1 MDFIQKYLKRKIIKI
16 ICILSVI
23 VGGAFIIV
31 QSIQTLTSFLTIF
44 MVTQQASD
52 CGDSGD
58 GGPLSL
64 DSYEGSGD
72 SKVRAVAKAI
82 ANSLGIDAASIY
94 AQIALESA
102 DGNSYLSKTDNNFG
116 GIKYSP
122 ALSHYATPG
131 TAPTDGSGGIYA
143 HFKSLDDFAAVY
155 RNTVR
160 NMLDGQKPSNW
171 REYVHIMKSK
181 GYFTAS
187 ESDYYNTGVGYYNAY
202 KKGAGNSSKSKASNV
217 AYILPKNDN
226 SQKLTENASKLA
238 YKNFKNVKSTV
249 IKTNIVDELGILK
262 NVPINSINLIPM
274 RHMPQKQHE
283 TMGSKA
289 AVNQAANDAL
299 KMWGANINKAGAHA
313 IDEAGKAVNK
323 ITGQHVVN
331 TEGTKT
337 TVHKADAAAN
347 KATNDWKASH
357 DKAKKEEK
365 NVQKHGDFANSDI
378 QCSDG
383 DDDGSVSGKWS
394 WPFKGVTWDPGKSY
408 EDGQQFGH
416 TGYSRGGGNFHD
428 GFDFGSAKYHGNVI
442 AVHDGKV
449 KFVGSKYGFWI
460 VWVVSSDGYNEVYQ
474 EAFGGRGDISVKE
487 GESVKVGQKIG
498 RLTQSHLHLGISKK
512 KLSDPC
518 EHGYTDDGTWLDPI
532 KVIKSGLHSSTSKL
546 SGSED
551 AARLWIIQHES
562 SGNYQ
567 AVNGRYYGAYQL
579 DKSYLTS
586 KKYGGDGSLSE
597 SNQDYVAEQYMKSRY
612 HTWQGAK
619 SHWEQ
624 NNWW

>member
-1 MDFIQKYLKRKIIKI
+1 MNFIQKYLKRKIIKI

-23 VGGAFIIV
+23 FGGAFIIV

-58 GGPLSL
+58 GGPLAL
-64 DSYEGSGD
+64 DSYGGSGD

-82 ANSLGIDAASIY
+82 ANSLGIDAAAIY

-102 DGNSYLSKTDNNFG
+102 DGNSYLAKTDNNFG

-160 NMLDGQKPSNW
+160 NMLDGQKPANW

-187 ESDYYNTGVGYYNAY
+187 EESYYNTGVGYYNAY
-202 KKGAGNSSKSKASNV
+202 NKVSSPHAGTDKV
-217 AYILPKNDN
+217 AYILPKQSNS
-226 SQKLTENASKLA
+226 SQKFTIKAAKLA
-238 YKNFKNVKSTV
+238 DKNVKT
-249 IKTNIVDELGILK
+249 IKMPVVKPGILDEPGIL
-262 NVPINSINLIPM
+262 NNAPINSQNLVPM
-274 RHMPQKQHE
+274 RHMSKRQHE
-283 TMGSKA
+283 TMGSKS
-289 AVNQAANDAL
+289 AVNDAAGKAIEL
-299 KMWGANINKAGAHA
+299 WGANINKGVAHA
-313 IDEAGKAVNK
+313 IDNTSKTVNK
-323 ITGQHVVN
+323 VTGQHILN
-331 TEGTKT
+331 TEGTKK
-337 TVHKADAAAN
+337 TVQKADANQKEVAHEQK
-347 KATNDWKASH
+347 KAH
-357 DKAKKEEK
+357 DKAKKEMKNVEK
-365 NVQKHGDFANSDI
+365 NGDFANSDI

-487 GESVKVGQKIG
+487 GDSVKVGQKIG

-518 EHGYTDDGTWLDPI
+518 EHGYTNDGTWLDPI

-579 DKSYLTS
+579 DKSYLTG

>member
-1 MDFIQKYLKRKIIKI
+1 MNYIQKYLKKKIIKI

-23 VGGAFIIV
+23 FGGAFIIV

-44 MVTQQASD
+44 IATQQASD

-58 GGPLSL
+58 GGPLTL
-64 DSYEGSGD
+64 DSTSGSGD

-82 ANSLGIDAASIY
+82 ANSLGIDAAAIY
-94 AQIALESA
+94 AQIALESV
-102 DGNSYLSKTDNNFG
+102 DGNSYLAKTDNNFG

-160 NMLDGQKPSNW
+160 NMLDGQKPANW

-187 ESDYYNTGVGYYNAY
+187 EESYYNTGVGYYNAY
-202 KKGAGNSSKSKASNV
+202 NKVSSPHAGTDKV
-217 AYILPKNDN
+217 AYILPKQSNS
-226 SQKLTENASKLA
+226 SQKFTIKAAKLA
-238 YKNFKNVKSTV
+238 DKNVKT
-249 IKTNIVDELGILK
+249 IKMPVVKPGILDEPGIL
-262 NVPINSINLIPM
+262 NNAPINSQNLVPM
-274 RHMPQKQHE
+274 RHMSKRQHE
-283 TMGSKA
+283 TMGSKS
-289 AVNQAANDAL
+289 AVNDAAGKAIEL
-299 KMWGANINKAGAHA
+299 WGANINKGVAHA
-313 IDEAGKAVNK
+313 IDNTSKTVNK
-323 ITGQHVVN
+323 VTGQHILN
-331 TEGTKT
+331 TEGTKK
-337 TVHKADAAAN
+337 TVQKADANQKEVAHEQK
-347 KATNDWKASH
+347 KAH
-357 DKAKKEEK
+357 DKAKKEMKNVEK
-365 NVQKHGDFANSDI
+365 NGDFANSDI

-487 GESVKVGQKIG
+487 GDSVKVGQKIG

-512 KLSDPC
+512 RLSDPC
-518 EHGYTDDGTWLDPI
+518 EHGYTNDGTWLDPI

-579 DKSYLTS
+579 DKSYLTG

>member
-1 MDFIQKYLKRKIIKI
+1 MNYIQKYLKKKIIKI

-23 VGGAFIIV
+23 FGGAFIIV

-44 MVTQQASD
+44 IATQQASD

-58 GGPLSL
+58 GGPLTL
-64 DSYEGSGD
+64 DSTSGSGD

-82 ANSLGIDAASIY
+82 ANSLGIDAAAIY

-102 DGNSYLSKTDNNFG
+102 DGNSYLAKTDNNFG

-160 NMLDGQKPSNW
+160 NMLDGQKPANW

-187 ESDYYNTGVGYYNAY
+187 EESYYNTGVGYYNAY
-202 KKGAGNSSKSKASNV
+202 NKVSSPHAGTDKV
-217 AYILPKNDN
+217 AYILPKQSNS
-226 SQKLTENASKLA
+226 SQKFTIKAAKLA
-238 YKNFKNVKSTV
+238 DKNVKT
-249 IKTNIVDELGILK
+249 IKMPVVKPGILDEPGIL
-262 NVPINSINLIPM
+262 NNAPINSQNLVPM
-274 RHMPQKQHE
+274 RHMSKRQHE
-283 TMGSKA
+283 TMGSKS
-289 AVNQAANDAL
+289 AVNDAAGKAIEL
-299 KMWGANINKAGAHA
+299 WGANINKGVAHA
-313 IDEAGKAVNK
+313 IDNTSKRVNK
-323 ITGQHVVN
+323 VTGQHILN
-331 TEGTKT
+331 TEGTKK
-337 TVHKADAAAN
+337 TVQKADANQKEVAHEQK
-347 KATNDWKASH
+347 KAH
-357 DKAKKEEK
+357 DKAKKEMKNVEK
-365 NVQKHGDFANSDI
+365 NGDFANSDI

-487 GESVKVGQKIG
+487 GDSVKVGQKIG

-512 KLSDPC
+512 RLSDPC
-518 EHGYTDDGTWLDPI
+518 EHGYTNDGTWLDPI

-579 DKSYLTS
+579 DKSYLTG

>member
-1 MDFIQKYLKRKIIKI
+1 MNYIQKYLKKKIIKI

-23 VGGAFIIV
+23 FGGAFIIV

-44 MVTQQASD
+44 MATQQASD

-58 GGPLSL
+58 GGPLTL
-64 DSYEGSGD
+64 DSTSGSGD

-102 DGNSYLSKTDNNFG
+102 DGNSYLAETDNNFG

-122 ALSHYATPG
+122 ALSQYATPG

-187 ESDYYNTGVGYYNAY
+187 EESYYNTGVGYYNAY
-202 KKGAGNSSKSKASNV
+202 NKVSSPHAGTDKV
-217 AYILPKNDN
+217 AYILPKQSNS
-226 SQKLTENASKLA
+226 SQKFTIKAAKLA
-238 YKNFKNVKSTV
+238 DKNVKT
-249 IKTNIVDELGILK
+249 IKMPVVKPGILDEPGIL
-262 NVPINSINLIPM
+262 NNAPINSQNLVPM
-274 RHMPQKQHE
+274 RHMSKRQHE
-283 TMGSKA
+283 TMGSKS
-289 AVNQAANDAL
+289 AVNDAAGKAIEL
-299 KMWGANINKAGAHA
+299 WGANINKGVAHA
-313 IDEAGKAVNK
+313 IDNTSKTVNK
-323 ITGQHVVN
+323 VTGQHILN
-331 TEGTKT
+331 TEGTKK
-337 TVHKADAAAN
+337 TVQKADANQKEVAHEQK
-347 KATNDWKASH
+347 KAH
-357 DKAKKEEK
+357 DKAKKEMKNVEK
-365 NVQKHGDFANSDI
+365 NGDFANSDI

-487 GESVKVGQKIG
+487 GDSVKVGQKIG

-512 KLSDPC
+512 RLSDPC
-518 EHGYTDDGTWLDPI
+518 EHGYTNDGTWLDPI

-579 DKSYLTS
+579 DKSYLTG

>member
-1 MDFIQKYLKRKIIKI
+1 MNYIQKYLKKKIIKI

-23 VGGAFIIV
+23 FGGAFIIV

-44 MVTQQASD
+44 MATQQASD

-58 GGPLSL
+58 GGPLTL
-64 DSYEGSGD
+64 DSTSGSGD

-102 DGNSYLSKTDNNFG
+102 DGNSYLAKTDNNFG

-122 ALSHYATPG
+122 ALSQYATPG

-187 ESDYYNTGVGYYNAY
+187 EESYYNTGVGYYNAY
-202 KKGAGNSSKSKASNV
+202 NKVSSPHAGTDKV
-217 AYILPKNDN
+217 AYILPKQSNS
-226 SQKLTENASKLA
+226 SQKFTIKAAKLA
-238 YKNFKNVKSTV
+238 DKNVKT
-249 IKTNIVDELGILK
+249 IKMPVVKPGILDEPGIL
-262 NVPINSINLIPM
+262 NNAPINSQNLVPM
-274 RHMPQKQHE
+274 RHMSKRQHE
-283 TMGSKA
+283 TMGSKS
-289 AVNQAANDAL
+289 AVNDAAGKAIEL
-299 KMWGANINKAGAHA
+299 WGANINKGVTHA
-313 IDEAGKAVNK
+313 IDNTSKTVNK
-323 ITGQHVVN
+323 VTGQHILN
-331 TEGTKT
+331 TEGTKK
-337 TVHKADAAAN
+337 TVQKADANQKEVAHEQQ
-347 KATNDWKASH
+347 KAH
-357 DKAKKEEK
+357 DKAKKEMK
-365 NVQKHGDFANSDI
+365 NVERNGDFANS
-378 QCSDG
+378 QLNCSDG
-383 DDDGSVSGKWS
+383 TDGDLTTSGKWT
-394 WPFKGVTWDPGKSY
+394 WPFKGVTGNPNNGADK
-408 EDGQQFGH
+408 DQKFG
-416 TGYSRGGGNFHD
+416 TGTFRANGFHD
-428 GFDFGSAKYHGNVI
+428 GFDFGSARYHGNI
-442 AVHDGKV
+442 YAVHAGKV
-449 KFVGSKYGFWI
+449 KFIGSKYGFWI

-474 EAFGGRGDISVKE
+474 EAFGSRGDISVKE
-487 GESVKVGQKIG
+487 GQTVNVGDKIG
-498 RLTQSHLHLGISKK
+498 KLTQSHLHLGISKK

-518 EHGYTDDGTWLDPI
+518 EHAFSNDGTWLDPI
-532 KVIKSGLHSSTSKL
+532 KVIMSGLHSSTSKL
-546 SGSED
+546 SDSED
-551 AARLWIIQHES
+551 AARRWIVQHES
-562 SGNYQ
+562 SGNYT
-567 AVNGRYYGAYQL
+567 ARNGRYYGAYQL

>member
-1 MDFIQKYLKRKIIKI
+1 MNYIQRYLKKKIIKI

-23 VGGAFIIV
+23 FGGAFIIV

-44 MVTQQASD
+44 MATQQASD

-58 GGPLSL
+58 GGPLTL
-64 DSYEGSGD
+64 DSTSGSGD

-102 DGNSYLSKTDNNFG
+102 DGNSYLAKTDNNFG

-122 ALSHYATPG
+122 ALSQYATPG

-187 ESDYYNTGVGYYNAY
+187 ESDYYKTGIGYYYAY
-202 KKGAGNSSKSKASNV
+202 KKGAGNSNKSKAANV
-217 AYILPKNDN
+217 SYILPKGNN
-226 SQKLTENASKLA
+226 SQTLTKKASKLA
-238 YKNFKNVKSTV
+238 YGNFKDVKSTV
-249 IKTNIVDELGILK
+249 VTNNIVDELGVLK
-262 NVPINSINLIPM
+262 NAPINSQELVPM
-274 RHMPQKQHE
+274 RHMSQKQRE

-313 IDEAGKAVNK
+313 IDEAGKAINK
-323 ITGQHVVN
+323 ITGRQVVN
-331 TEGTKT
+331 TEGTKK
-337 TVHKADAAAN
+337 TVHKADATAN
-347 KATNDWKASH
+347 KATTNWKKSH
-357 DKAKKEEK
+357 EKAKKEEK
-365 NVQKHGDFANSDI
+365 NIQKHGYFANSDL

-383 DDDGSVSGKWS
+383 DDDGNVSGKWS
-394 WPFKGVTWDPGKSY
+394 WPFKGVTWDPSKSY

-416 TGYSRGGGNFHD
+416 TGYRRGGGNFHD
-428 GFDFGSAKYHGNVI
+428 GFDFGSGKYHGNVI

-449 KFVGSKYGFWI
+449 KFVGYKYGFWI
-460 VWVVSSDGYNEVYQ
+460 VWVVSSDGYNEIYQ
-474 EAFGGRGDISVKE
+474 EAFGSKSDIAVKE
-487 GESVKVGQKIG
+487 GQSVKVGQKIG
-498 RLTQSHLHLGISKK
+498 KLTQSHLHLGISKK

-518 EHGYTDDGTWLDPI
+518 QHGYTNDGTWLDPI
-532 KVIKSGLHSSTSKL
+532 KVIKSGLNSSTSKL
-546 SGSED
+546 SGADD
-551 AARLWIIQHES
+551 AARLWIVQHES
-562 SGNYQ
+562 NGNYQ

-579 DKSYLTS
+579 DKGYLTG

-612 HTWQGAK
+612 HTWQNAK